1 MIGTLFSSLPIWII
15 YIIVVLLIVFA
26 VRSGIAYAR
35 WRRTHFLNENDSA
48 INTLVG
54 ATLALLAFILAFTF
68 SMTTSRF
75 DARKHF
81 LLEEINSIETSWLRS
96 GLVSEPYNAELQ
108 KALVD
113 YVELRIWLIDNP
125 KKVKDVIQ
133 KSQELQTKIWG
144 FITELTKRDLGNDRI
159 NVLLIDAVN
168 DMFDNQT
175 RRISIGVNDRIPN
188 LIWIALFT
196 LIVIA
201 MFEVGYLL
209 GKTEK
214 SNWVLVFALSMAFA
228 TVVVLIVD
236 LDSSKGHI
244 TINNQSLYDMYDRIK
259 IK

>member
-1 MIGTLFSSLPIWII
+1 
-15 YIIVVLLIVFA
+15 
-26 VRSGIAYAR
+26 
-35 WRRTHFLNENDSA
+35 
-48 INTLVG
+48 
-54 ATLALLAFILAFTF
+54 
-68 SMTTSRF
+68 MTTSRF
-75 DARKHF
+75 EARKHF

-96 GLVSEPYNAELQ
+96 ALVEEPYSEKLQ
-108 KALVD
+108 KALVN

-125 KKVKDVIQ
+125 DKVKEVIQ
-133 KSQELQTKIWG
+133 KSQDLQTQMWEL
-144 FITELTKRDLGNDRI
+144 ITQLIKNDLGNDRV

-175 RRISIGVNDRIPN
+175 RRVSIGVNDRIPS

-196 LIVIA
+196 LIIIA

-228 TVVVLIVD
+228 TIVVLIVD
-236 LDSSKGHI
+236 LDSSQGHI
-244 TINNQSLYDMYDRIK
+244 TISYQSLYDMHDRIN